1 MNKANCKISDA
12 EWQIMKVVWMNA
24 PLTTTNIIEA
34 LSHETD
40 WSPKTIHSL
49 ISRLVKKGA
58 LGVNKASAQ
67 YKYFPLV
74 TKEEC
79 TRDEAGAFIRKV
91 FDGSFYQM
99 VASFIND
106 DKMTQKEIE
115 RLKQILDEKLK

>member
-1 MNKANCKISDA
+1 MNEANCKISDA

-24 PLTTTNIIEA
+24 PLTTTNIIET
-34 LSHETD
+34 LSHETN

-58 LGVNKASAQ
+58 LGVNKAAAQ
-67 YKYFPLV
+67 YEYFPLV

-79 TRDEAGAFIRKV
+79 IRDEAGAFIRKV